1 MVSYMGGRF
10 VIFYHLLD
18 STHEQRKIN
27 MERMKNYD
35 KEDFEKFCK
44 WAKTT
49 IEIGEEY
56 LGEEYS
62 KEFKELFNCLE
73 GDKNDD

>member
-10 VIFYHLLD
+10 VIFYHLLT

-27 MERMKNYD
+27 IKRLRNYD
-35 KEDFEKFCK
+35 KEDFDKFSE

-62 KEFKELFNCLE
+62 EEFKELFF
-73 GDKNDD
+73 